1 MENKSLDYYINLKYK
16 IDISPIDDEG
26 ENYYSASIPELPGLE
41 VFEDTIEE
49 ALTSLEDAKRSWIAV
64 ALKRNLPIPEPVLMK
79 KEYSGRITLRTSKN
93 LHRELVMNAERENV
107 SLNSF
112 LNETLQ
118 VGLTQKSTS
127 EAVKSGLQVGLSVFK
142 EMFQISASFIS
153 NTSFNDKGIKPLK
166 IQGPI
171 KKATKV
177 IETEN
182 TYSIN
187 DVSANGVTM
196 TVL

>member
-1 MENKSLDYYINLKYK
+1 
-16 IDISPIDDEG
+16 
-26 ENYYSASIPELPGLE
+26 
-41 VFEDTIEE
+41 
-49 ALTSLEDAKRSWIAV
+49 
-64 ALKRNLPIPEPVLMK
+64 
-79 KEYSGRITLRTSKN
+79 
-93 LHRELVMNAERENV
+93 MNAERENV

-171 KKATKV
+171 KKGYQSYRNRKYV
-177 IETEN
+177 FN
-182 TYSIN
+182 K
-187 DVSANGVTM
+187 
-196 TVL
+196 